1 LAGAAPHRVAQ
12 VNAYDDNMNWMA
24 ANKILCTH
32 HSNLA
37 KKNMPMESAQAKAG
51 NSPDIE
57 AVFSAAA
64 RIGKLNGYY
73 GTLSKLALETDPKNI
88 SPIGALLKRL
98 GVDTFGMTVGDATF
112 RQFRINQ
119 IGDFVGEKIIQ
130 SVFRQRFGV
139 SYGTR

>member
-1 LAGAAPHRVAQ
+1 
-12 VNAYDDNMNWMA
+12 MNWMA

-51 NSPDIE
+51 NSPGVE

-73 GTLSKLALETDPKNI
+73 ATLPKLALETDPKNI
-88 SPIGALLKRL
+88 SPIGDLLKRL
-98 GVDTFGMTVGDATF
+98 GVDTFGMTVGDAIF
-112 RQFRINQ
+112 RQFLINQ
-119 IGDFVGEKIIQ
+119 IGDFVGEEIIQ
-130 SVFRQRFGV
+130 SVFRERFGV
-139 SYGTR
+139 SYAT

>member
-51 NSPDIE
+51 NSPGVE

-88 SPIGALLKRL
+88 SPRGALLK
-98 GVDTFGMTVGDATF
+98 TPW
-112 RQFRINQ
+112 
-119 IGDFVGEKIIQ
+119 
-130 SVFRQRFGV
+130 S
-139 SYGTR
+139 